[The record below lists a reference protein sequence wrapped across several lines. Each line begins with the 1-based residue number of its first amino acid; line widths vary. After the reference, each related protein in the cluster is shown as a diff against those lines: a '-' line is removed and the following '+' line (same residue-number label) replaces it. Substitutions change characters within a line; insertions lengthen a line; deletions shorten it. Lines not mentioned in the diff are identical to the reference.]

1 MAKAPIPQILKK
13 KKWNPEDDICAS
25 FVEYLKFK
33 KLRYNHSPN
42 ETHRGGMGGIIQG
55 ARNKRIGVSAGFP
68 DYVIFLP
75 GDGDLYM
82 EIKTKVWVLKP
93 EQKEWMRF
101 LREETK
107 NYAEVAYSLKEAISI
122 VERYTKKS

>member
-1 MAKAPIPQILKK
+1 MPKTPTPQILKK
-13 KKWNPEDDICAS
+13 KRGNPEDDICAS
-25 FVEYLKFK
+25 FVEYLNFK
-33 KLRYNHSPN
+33 HLRYNHSPN

-82 EIKTKVWVLKP
+82 EIKTKVGVLKP
-93 EQKEWMRF
+93 EQKEWIRF

-122 VERYTKKS
+122 VESYLKK

>member
-1 MAKAPIPQILKK
+1 
-13 KKWNPEDDICAS
+13 
-25 FVEYLKFK
+25 
-33 KLRYNHSPN
+33 
-42 ETHRGGMGGIIQG
+42 MGGIIQG

-75 GDGDLYM
+75 GDNELYM
-82 EIKTKVWVLKP
+82 EVKVKWGVLKP
-93 EQKEWMRF
+93 EQKEWIRF

-122 VERYTKKS
+122 VEQYLKK